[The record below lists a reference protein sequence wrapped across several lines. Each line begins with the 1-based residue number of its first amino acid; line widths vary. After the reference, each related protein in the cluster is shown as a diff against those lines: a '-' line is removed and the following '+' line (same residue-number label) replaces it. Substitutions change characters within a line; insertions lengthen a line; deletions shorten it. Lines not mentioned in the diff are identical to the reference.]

1 LAARLDLTLGFG
13 GSMTS
18 YFVSGITLE
27 PHQVIRRPLVTEKG
41 THLSEKL
48 NAYSFEVHP
57 LATKTEI
64 KAAVQQL
71 WDVRVVAVR
80 TQTRIGKPRR
90 HKMVLGLTRSWKK
103 AVVKLHDEDRIAFF

>member
-1 LAARLDLTLGFG
+1 MSSSL
-13 GSMTS
+13 S
-18 YFVSGITLE
+18 SGVAIE

-57 LATKTEI
+57 LATKTDI

-80 TQTRIGKPRR
+80 TQTRVGKPRR
-90 HKMVLGLTRSWKK
+90 HKTVMGHTKSWKK

>member
-1 LAARLDLTLGFG
+1 MSSF
-13 GSMTS
+13 
-18 YFVSGITLE
+18 FISGITLE
-27 PHQVIRRPLVTEKG
+27 PHQVILRPLVTEKG

-57 LATKTEI
+57 QATKTDI

-71 WDVRVVAVR
+71 WDVRVVDVR
-80 TQTRIGKPRR
+80 TQTRVGKPRR
-90 HKMVLGLTRSWKK
+90 HKTTVGHTRSWKK

>member
-1 LAARLDLTLGFG
+1 MSSFFR
-13 GSMTS
+13 
-18 YFVSGITLE
+18 SGITLE
-27 PHQVIRRPLVTEKG
+27 AHQVIRRPLVTEKG
-41 THLSEKL
+41 SHLSEKL

-57 LATKTEI
+57 LATKTDI

-80 TQTRIGKPRR
+80 TQTRVGKPRR
-90 HKMVLGLTRSWKK
+90 HKTVVGHTKSWKK